1 MSEAK
6 VKVKLLSSTENA
18 AKVIYAACRQCYSSS
33 YAGNIYDKETPK
45 EKQTAFIKKIVASGH
60 ESTLEHVSFS
70 FAVEGISRAC
80 SHQLVRHRLASYS
93 QQSQRY
99 VNAKNFRYICPPSL
113 KKDDKIYKLFTDCM
127 HDLNKQ
133 YENIM
138 NLLEKSEICGEK
150 AQEDARFILP
160 NAIETK
166 IVITMNARE
175 LLHFFKLRCCTR
187 AQWEI
192 RDMSNKMLKICKEN
206 LPEVFENAGAA
217 CEKLKYCPE
226 GEKFCCGR
234 YPTKF

>member
-1 MSEAK
+1 MSEATL
-6 VKVKLLSSTENA
+6 KVKLLSHTENP
-18 AKVIYAACRQCYSSS
+18 AKVIYTACRQCYSSA
-33 YAGNIYDKETPK
+33 YAGTIYDKETDK
-45 EKQTAFIKKIVASGH
+45 EKQTNFIKKIVASGH
-60 ESTLEHVSFS
+60 ESTLEHVNFS

-99 VNAKNFRYICPPSL
+99 VNSKNFRYICPPSL
-113 KKDDKIYKLFTDCM
+113 KKDTKIYKAFTDCM
-127 HDLNKQ
+127 LHLNKK
-133 YENIM
+133 YDEIIE
-138 NLLEKSEICGEK
+138 LLAKSEISGEK

-192 RDMSNKMLKICKEN
+192 RNMSNKMLKLCKET

-234 YPTKF
+234 YPAKY